1 MDINK
6 IEWYKKSIGE
16 VISILTSG
24 LSGLSENEAKE
35 RLKLYGYNELIFKQR
50 SAIIRFLNQFRG
62 PLVYVLLITSI
73 ATAVLREWPET
84 IIILLCVAVNTV
96 IGFIQEGKAES
107 SINALKKMMVPECL
121 CMRNGHKR
129 TVLTRELVPGDV
141 VVLESGNKI
150 PADLRLLYTR
160 NFVVDES
167 LLTGESVPVNK
178 DIEPIALDNLSTADQ
193 RCMIFSGTFV
203 SRGYGEGIV
212 TATGEHTEFGK
223 IAKFMKDTTKI
234 TTPLMRKIT
243 EFTRFWMIAVAIL
256 AILNFLLAVLLKYT
270 LVYAVLASISLAVA
284 AIPEMLPAVII
295 TILAFASIA
304 MAKRNALIRRLPAV
318 ETLGCTTVICSDK
331 TGTLTRNAMTVVRIY
346 SGRRVYGVTGAGYGI
361 DGKFMLS
368 GEIIDP
374 LDEPIELIKT
384 LNAGYFC
391 SNAVLSEEKGTLDI
405 IGDSTEKAL
414 VVSALKGSVEEK
426 PVVLDEIP
434 FESEHQYMA
443 TLHASENENIIYIKG
458 SPEKVLGQCQ
468 NQLIN
473 GEIVSVESGS
483 VLSAVK
489 DMASDALRV
498 IGMAYK
504 TVPKSKTLITV
515 EDMYGFTFLGI
526 QGMIDPPREEV
537 VGAVEKCKIAGI
549 RVIMMTG
556 DHIETARAI
565 AKQLGIIKED
575 GMAITGR
582 ELSEMSDEDLYMAVQ
597 KVSVFARIAPEHKL
611 RITVQMQRRGN
622 VVAVTGDG
630 VNDAPALKAADIGI
644 AMGMTGTEVSKE
656 AADMI
661 LTDDNFTTIVAAV
674 EEGRHAWN
682 NFQKAIIYT
691 LPTNVGQ
698 ALLIMG
704 AISLAPL
711 IPLFTFRL
719 PLEPIHILWINLADS
734 IFFTI
739 PLMMEPKERD
749 LLKGPP
755 RDIKEKIA
763 NHLFMIRVG
772 LVSIFMAATGFLLY
786 YYFASQAVLS
796 DPNYLSMLTQ
806 AQTAAFVGVQLIEIG
821 YLATARSIYD
831 SAFTFNPFSNKWL
844 LTGVGMALT
853 SIFLIIYT
861 PFGNALFRTHPFP
874 NGWWLIISLSLLPG
888 FAVTEIE
895 KLIRRVKISI
905 K

>member
-1 MDINK
+1 
-6 IEWYKKSIGE
+6 
-16 VISILTSG
+16 
-24 LSGLSENEAKE
+24 
-35 RLKLYGYNELIFKQR
+35 
-50 SAIIRFLNQFRG
+50 
-62 PLVYVLLITSI
+62 
-73 ATAVLREWPET
+73 
-84 IIILLCVAVNTV
+84 
-96 IGFIQEGKAES
+96 
-107 SINALKKMMVPECL
+107 
-121 CMRNGHKR
+121 
-129 TVLTRELVPGDV
+129 
-141 VVLESGNKI
+141 
-150 PADLRLLYTR
+150 
-160 NFVVDES
+160 
-167 LLTGESVPVNK
+167 
-178 DIEPIALDNLSTADQ
+178 
-193 RCMIFSGTFV
+193 
-203 SRGYGEGIV
+203 
-212 TATGEHTEFGK
+212 
-223 IAKFMKDTTKI
+223 
-234 TTPLMRKIT
+234 
-243 EFTRFWMIAVAIL
+243 
-256 AILNFLLAVLLKYT
+256 
-270 LVYAVLASISLAVA
+270 
-284 AIPEMLPAVII
+284 
-295 TILAFASIA
+295 
-304 MAKRNALIRRLPAV
+304 
-318 ETLGCTTVICSDK
+318 
-331 TGTLTRNAMTVVRIY
+331 
-346 SGRRVYGVTGAGYGI
+346 
-361 DGKFMLS
+361 
-368 GEIIDP
+368 
-374 LDEPIELIKT
+374 
-384 LNAGYFC
+384 
-391 SNAVLSEEKGTLDI
+391 
-405 IGDSTEKAL
+405 
-414 VVSALKGSVEEK
+414 
-426 PVVLDEIP
+426 VVLDEIP